1 MPRWTL
7 SGKNILW
14 SVLLTVLGIACFPVN
29 PLVLTGLVDPG
40 YSRAAYIIGWP
51 VWALGMMLITAP
63 IIIFPRKG
71 GVEKGKAF
79 VHTTRLVDSGI
90 YGIVRHPQYLGGIL
104 ALFVTTLLW
113 YPHWLFAALGA
124 AGTAAVYMS
133 CRVEDRLM
141 LEKFG
146 DAYREYME
154 RVPRLN
160 LALGLIRFLRRKREE
175 R

>member
-29 PLVLTGLVDPG
+29 PLVLTGLVNPG

-51 VWALGMMLITAP
+51 VWAVGMMLIMAP
-63 IIIFPRKG
+63 VIVFPRKG
-71 GVEKGKAF
+71 GVKKGTSF
-79 VHTTRLVDSGI
+79 VKTTRMVDTGI
-90 YGIVRHPQYLGGIL
+90 YGIVRHPQYLGGIP
-104 ALFVTTLLW
+104 ALFCTTLLW
-113 YPHWLFAALGA
+113 YPYWLFAVLGA

-141 LEKFG
+141 IEKFG
-146 DAYREYME
+146 DPYREYME

-160 LALGLIRFLRRKREE
+160 LILGLIRFLRRKRKEE
-175 R
+175 

>member
-1 MPRWTL
+1 MPRRTL
-7 SGKNILW
+7 SGKNILY
-14 SVLLTVLGIACFPVN
+14 SALVTVLAIACFPVN

-40 YSRAAYIIGWP
+40 YSRTAYLIGWP
-51 VWALGMMLITAP
+51 VWAFGMMLITAP
-63 IIIFPRKG
+63 IIAFPRKG
-71 GVEKGKAF
+71 GVKKGKAF

-124 AGTAAVYMS
+124 AGTATVYMS

-141 LEKFG
+141 IKKFG

-154 RVPRLN
+154 RAPRLN
-160 LALGLIRFLRRKREE
+160 LILGLIRFLQRKRKK